1 MPVRRMTDEEA
12 DRIFG
17 NGLII
22 LGRHWEPATEIPND
36 EPASLNEKGNPCL
49 GGSTNGDTA
58 RST

>member
-1 MPVRRMTDEEA
+1 MTDEEA